1 VDKQGMMRV
10 FLEADATPAE
20 IASDVKAHIAE

>member
-1 VDKQGMMRV
+1 MMRV

-20 IASDVKAHIAE
+20 IAYDIRTLLAEK